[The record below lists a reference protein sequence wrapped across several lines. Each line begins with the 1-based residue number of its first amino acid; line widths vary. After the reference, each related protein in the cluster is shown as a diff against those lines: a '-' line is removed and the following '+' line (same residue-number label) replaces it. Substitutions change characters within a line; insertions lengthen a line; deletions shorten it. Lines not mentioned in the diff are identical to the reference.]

1 MNIREL
7 IDRHPAVTL
16 DRQELTFTAED
27 APEAGAEAFSQH
39 GVVMLRGAMP
49 ATALLPGRL
58 AFHRFVR
65 LLGRDDRRWDR
76 CLACDD
82 DGPGRQWAAGEDF
95 TGSWHRPWSVRYWN
109 YRPPASVIS
118 RLLKSWSWGVVE
130 RLCGSTDIAILLSL
144 CLARHAIDRDLGVG
158 AHQDA
163 QGLPAVVP
171 FALWL
176 PLQGVVPGR
185 NSGLGFVTDAP
196 DRLLPVPPG
205 SDLDLGDRV
214 VLDNLAAVWVPTYQ
228 PGDLTI
234 HGRYTPHFTT
244 GYGTGS
250 HRYSLEIRAMA
261 RDAAPH
267 DLQDPALYVGR
278 RDGVPEVVASHCS
291 AGMHAHGFVDAVA
304 RS

>member
-16 DRQELTFTAED
+16 DRHELTFTAQD
-27 APEAGAEAFSQH
+27 APEAGVEAFSQH

-49 ATALLPGRL
+49 ATALLPSRL
-58 AFHRFVR
+58 AFHQFART
-65 LLGRDDRRWDR
+65 LSN
-76 CLACDD
+76 
-82 DGPGRQWAAGEDF
+82 EDHG
-95 TGSWHRPWSVRYWN
+95 GSWHRPWAVRYWS
-109 YRPPASVIS
+109 YRPTAAVIS
-118 RLLKSWSWGVVE
+118 RLLKSWTWGVVE

-163 QGLPAVVP
+163 QGLPPVVP
-171 FALWL
+171 FSLWL
-176 PLQGVVPGR
+176 PLHGVVPGR
-185 NSGLGFVTDAP
+185 KSGLGFVTDAP

-205 SDLDLGDRV
+205 SNLDLGDRV
-214 VLDNLAAVWVPTYQ
+214 VLDNLESVWVPTYQ

-250 HRYSLEIRAMA
+250 HRYSVEIRAMA
-261 RDAAPH
+261 RDAAPQ
-267 DLQDPALYVGR
+267 DLQDPTVFVGR

-291 AGMHAHGFVDAVA
+291 AGVHAHEFVDAVA
-304 RS
+304 RR